1 LIFNFAVLPW
11 LGGSVDCGAEIR
23 SDRMQG
29 LGFWN
34 VVGIGVVGIALAAG
48 ERLAV
53 AEPLRVMSFNV
64 RYGTAAD
71 GENAWPK
78 RKDLVIETIRSAAPH
93 VIGTQEGL
101 RFQLDELRAAL
112 PQYQEVGVGRDD
124 GKEAGEYAAIL
135 YDARRIE
142 VLDEGTFWFCDTP
155 EVAGTPT
162 WGAKLPRVCTWLRGR
177 DKEAGGEGSSGEGK
191 GGTGKGREFYVFN
204 NHWDHQSQ
212 ESREKSAAMLLERI
226 AGREAAS
233 LPVIVTGD
241 FNANEENA
249 SFRRLVD
256 EDSQLRDSFRAVH
269 PEATDVGT
277 FHNFTGECNI
287 GKIDAVLVSPE
298 WQVEAAEIN
307 RTHDGKRYPSDHF
320 PVTAMLELGTSSE

>member
-1 LIFNFAVLPW
+1 
-11 LGGSVDCGAEIR
+11 
-23 SDRMQG
+23 
-29 LGFWN
+29 
-34 VVGIGVVGIALAAG
+34 
-48 ERLAV
+48 
-53 AEPLRVMSFNV
+53 
-64 RYGTAAD
+64 
-71 GENAWPK
+71 
-78 RKDLVIETIRSAAPH
+78 
-93 VIGTQEGL
+93 
-101 RFQLDELRAAL
+101 
-112 PQYQEVGVGRDD
+112 
-124 GKEAGEYAAIL
+124 
-135 YDARRIE
+135 
-142 VLDEGTFWFCDTP
+142 
-155 EVAGTPT
+155 
-162 WGAKLPRVCTWLRGR
+162 
-177 DKEAGGEGSSGEGK
+177 
-191 GGTGKGREFYVFN
+191 VFN

-249 SFRRLVD
+249 SFRRLVA